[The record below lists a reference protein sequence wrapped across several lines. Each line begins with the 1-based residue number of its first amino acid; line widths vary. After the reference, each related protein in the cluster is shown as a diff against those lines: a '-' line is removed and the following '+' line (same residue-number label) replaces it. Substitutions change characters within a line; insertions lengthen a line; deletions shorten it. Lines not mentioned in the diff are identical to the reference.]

1 MGPQPFPGFTAR
13 ADTDESRVAAP
24 GGCTVESVWPLKAAH
39 RSSAFN
45 GSPLP
50 RWPVLVAEEWPKRSL
65 MAPSNEL
72 GSGHSGAK
80 VLRLRVTVNPKF
92 ARRTVFIVSAL
103 DPVDIGHMEVWSNV
117 WWLGADEGQWAAH
130 FQPPPL
136 LRQFWAILSIST
148 VTAQYRHAA
157 GGWGPHLLGVSR
169 YLVWVPTT
177 QLGTSLND
185 ARVAR
190 CLLLAACCYAG
201 SRCWRSPLSRS
212 VPRSIR
218 GIA

>member
-1 MGPQPFPGFTAR
+1 MPCVWTKPAPNQFCVPGLVQPTMGPQPFPGFTAR

-130 FQPPPL
+130 FQPPPPSPPVL
-136 LRQFWAILSIST
+136 GNFEHLN
-148 VTAQYRHAA
+148 RHCPIPACRRGLGA
-157 GGWGPHLLGVSR
+157 PPSGGFTLLGM
-169 YLVWVPTT
+169 
-177 QLGTSLND
+177 GTDHPIGDVLE
-185 ARVAR
+185 
-190 CLLLAACCYAG
+190 
-201 SRCWRSPLSRS
+201 
-212 VPRSIR
+212 
-218 GIA
+218 